1 MTPDTAGAKRTDA
14 VSATDVAQ
22 ASNATRPATTAP
34 LQWLLALIPL
44 VLLGGLLAWI
54 VTSGPAESI
63 RGDGYP
69 PVERLTFQR
78 VVLDADGVMIRV
90 LNDGPDRVHIAQVQI
105 DDAFWTFT
113 TDHPDPLAH
122 LERATLR
129 IPYPWVAGEAH
140 HIRLLTSTG
149 TPFAHE
155 VAVAVAT
162 PTMTPRFLAT
172 FSLIGL
178 YVGVIPVAIGLL
190 WFPLLRRLSTGGM
203 DFVLALTIGLLVFLL
218 LDSAHEGLEASTTLP
233 ASLQGFVLFVSA
245 AGVAYL
251 GLELLGSWLGR
262 RRAETG
268 EAGTLSLLIACGI
281 GLHNLAEGL
290 AIGAAFALGEAALG
304 TLLIVGFT
312 LHNTTEGLA
321 IVAPLIRRGQTLG
334 ISRLIQLGLIGGVP
348 TIAGAW
354 IGGFAYSPLWA
365 VLFLGAGVGA
375 IGQVVGQIWKQLGRN
390 RTVPALAS
398 GPVLGGLAA
407 GFAVMYMTGMLVG

>member
-155 VAVAVAT
+155 VAVE
-162 PTMTPRFLAT
+162 P
-172 FSLIGL
+172 
-178 YVGVIPVAIGLL
+178 VGGPKFNPG
-190 WFPLLRRLSTGGM
+190 
-203 DFVLALTIGLLVFLL
+203 
-218 LDSAHEGLEASTTLP
+218 P
-233 ASLQGFVLFVSA
+233 ANARV
-245 AGVAYL
+245 
-251 GLELLGSWLGR
+251 
-262 RRAETG
+262 
-268 EAGTLSLLIACGI
+268 CDCM
-281 GLHNLAEGL
+281 
-290 AIGAAFALGEAALG
+290 
-304 TLLIVGFT
+304 
-312 LHNTTEGLA
+312 
-321 IVAPLIRRGQTLG
+321 P
-334 ISRLIQLGLIGGVP
+334 ISCR
-348 TIAGAW
+348 
-354 IGGFAYSPLWA
+354 
-365 VLFLGAGVGA
+365 
-375 IGQVVGQIWKQLGRN
+375 
-390 RTVPALAS
+390 
-398 GPVLGGLAA
+398 
-407 GFAVMYMTGMLVG
+407 